1 MTFDHQLSI
10 IFVRMKYLFSALFLS
25 CALVCFA
32 QTAIIKQDQQISQM
46 VEEVSEKNIEANIRK
61 LVTFQTRH
69 SLSDTTSASTG
80 IGAARNWIKAEM
92 ERYSRESGGRLK
104 VEFDVFTQP
113 ADGRRITTPAVMKNV
128 LGILPGTDAL
138 DDRVFIV
145 SGHYDSRASDVN
157 DSKIFAPGA
166 NDDASGTSA
175 IMELARVMSKHK
187 FNCTIIF
194 VAMVAEEQG
203 LYGAVNLAK
212 RAKEAKWNVAGMIT
226 NDIIGNSYGVE
237 TGIKDNKS
245 VRIFSEGVSVVETP
259 AEAAVRTS
267 TGSEND
273 GRARQFAR
281 YIKEVGER
289 YVDQLDIKLIYR
301 RDRYLRGGDHTP
313 FSQAG
318 FPGIRV
324 TEMNENFDRQH
335 QTVRKENGVDY
346 GDLPDF
352 VDYGYTQKVARMNIA
367 SLANLALSPREPEN
381 VGVVTSQLTN
391 KTVLKWEKPKG
402 EAPAGYYVV
411 MRETSSPMWEK
422 KFFIIGTTAALNYS
436 KDNYYFGVQSVD
448 AEGHES
454 LVVIP
459 KAVR

>member
-1 MTFDHQLSI
+1 
-10 IFVRMKYLFSALFLS
+10 MKYLVASLFLLS
-25 CALVCFA
+25 SVYCQA
-32 QTAIIKQDQQISQM
+32 QPSIVRTDPQIKKM
-46 VEEVSEKNIEANIRK
+46 VDEVSSENIEANVRK

-69 SLSDTTSASTG
+69 SLSDTLSSTTG
-80 IGAARNWIKAEM
+80 IGAARNWILSEM
-92 ERYSRESGGRLK
+92 QRYSRESGGRLK
-104 VEFDVFTQP
+104 AEFDVFTQA
-113 ADGRRITTPAVMKNV
+113 ADGRRITTPTVMKNV
-128 LGILPGTDAL
+128 LGILPGTDPL

-175 IMELARVMSKHK
+175 VMELARVMSKYK
-187 FNCTIIF
+187 FNSTIIF

-212 RAKEAKWNVAGMIT
+212 RAKESKWNIAGMIT
-226 NDIIGNSYGVE
+226 NDIIGNSYGAE
-237 TGIKDNKS
+237 TGIKDNRS

-259 AEAAVRTS
+259 AEAAIRTS

-281 YIKEVGER
+281 YLKEVGER
-289 YVDQLDIKLIYR
+289 YVDQLDVKLIYR

-318 FPGIRV
+318 YPGVRV

-335 QTVRKENGVDY
+335 QTVRKENGVEY

-352 VDYGYTQKVARMNIA
+352 VDYDYTQKVARMNIA

-391 KTVLKWEKPKG
+391 KTVLRWEKPKG

-411 MRETSSPMWEK
+411 MRETSSPTWER
-422 KFFIIGTTAALNYS
+422 KFFIADTTATLNYS
-436 KDNYYFGVQSVD
+436 KDNYFFGVQAVD
-448 AEGHES
+448 SEGHES